1 MTIHY
6 KTDVMNRGALALKA
20 HSATAVWKLRVPGD
34 IVKNAFVA
42 SSGHAVPW
50 SNGVLEFW
58 SIAKPIYNRLR
69 IWR

>member
-1 MTIHY
+1 MAIHY
-6 KTDVMNRGALALKA
+6 ETDVKNRGALALKP
-20 HSATAVWKLRVPGD
+20 HSATAVRKPGVPGD
-34 IVKNAFVA
+34 IVEDAFVA